1 MQELKINKTVL
12 AMRLGLILAFSY
24 VMRDLLSFNAGDGI
38 LSIVSMFVSIFFLV
52 FPFVFLYRMTANY
65 CCRYNDCKY
74 QFSTPFSIAIKGY
87 AFAGIIYSLFFYLY
101 MKNFAPNLIGDMADS
116 YEKILEGRGYDNLI
130 AQWKEMAAVATPKSL
145 IPSTYMGFLLV
156 GLVVSLISV
165 GAARFAKMEKP
176 EDDASSLGGDKNSQY
191 DKNESKDNSKD
202 N

>member
-1 MQELKINKTVL
+1 MINKTVL

-52 FPFVFLYRMTANY
+52 FPFVFLFRMTVNF

-74 QFSTPFSIAIKGY
+74 QFSTPFSIAVKGF
-87 AFAGIIYSLFFYLY
+87 AFAGIIYSLCFYLY
-101 MKNFAPNLIGDMADS
+101 MKNFAPNLMSDVVNS
-116 YEKILEGRGYDNLI
+116 YEKVLEGQGYDNLI
-130 AQWKEMAAVATPKSL
+130 AQWKEVSASATPKSM
-145 IPSTYMGFLLV
+145 IPSIYIGFFFMGLF
-156 GLVVSLISV
+156 VSLISV
-165 GAARFAKMEKP
+165 GAARFASMEKP
-176 EDDASSLGGDKNSQY
+176 FDDNFTSSGRNDSQY

>member
-1 MQELKINKTVL
+1 MQEVMINKTVL

-52 FPFVFLYRMTANY
+52 FPFVFLFRMTVNF

-74 QFSTPFSIAIKGY
+74 QFSTPFSIAVKGF
-87 AFAGIIYSLFFYLY
+87 AFAGIIYSLCFYLY
-101 MKNFAPNLIGDMADS
+101 MKNFAPNLMSDVVNS
-116 YEKILEGRGYDNLI
+116 YEKVLEGQGYDNLI
-130 AQWKEMAAVATPKSL
+130 AQWKEVSASATPKSM
-145 IPSTYMGFLLV
+145 IPSIYIGFFFMGLF
-156 GLVVSLISV
+156 VSLISV
-165 GAARFAKMEKP
+165 GAARFASMEKP
-176 EDDASSLGGDKNSQY
+176 FDDNFTSSGRNDSQY

>member
-1 MQELKINKTVL
+1 
-12 AMRLGLILAFSY
+12 
-24 VMRDLLSFNAGDGI
+24 
-38 LSIVSMFVSIFFLV
+38 
-52 FPFVFLYRMTANY
+52 
-65 CCRYNDCKY
+65 
-74 QFSTPFSIAIKGY
+74 
-87 AFAGIIYSLFFYLY
+87 

>member
-52 FPFVFLYRMTANY
+52 FPFVFLYRMTVNY
-65 CCRYNDCKY
+65 CCRYNDCQY

-116 YEKILEGRGYDNLI
+116 YEKILEGRGYDDLI

-176 EDDASSLGGDKNSQY
+176 VDDASSFGGDKDSQY

>member
-1 MQELKINKTVL
+1 MINKTVL

-52 FPFVFLYRMTANY
+52 FPFVFLFRMTVNF

-74 QFSTPFSIAIKGY
+74 QFSTPFSIAVKGF
-87 AFAGIIYSLFFYLY
+87 AFAGIIYSLCFYLY
-101 MKNFAPNLIGDMADS
+101 MKNFAPNLMSDVVNS
-116 YEKILEGRGYDNLI
+116 YEKVLEGQGYDNLI
-130 AQWKEMAAVATPKSL
+130 AQWKEVSASATPKSM
-145 IPSTYMGFLLV
+145 IPSIYIGFFFMGLF
-156 GLVVSLISV
+156 VSLISV
-165 GAARFAKMEKP
+165 GAARFASMEKP
-176 EDDASSLGGDKNSQY
+176 VDDNFTSSGRNDSQY

>member
-1 MQELKINKTVL
+1 MQEVMINKTVL

-52 FPFVFLYRMTANY
+52 FPFVFLFRMTVNF

-74 QFSTPFSIAIKGY
+74 QFSTPFSIAVKGF
-87 AFAGIIYSLFFYLY
+87 AFAGIIYSLCFYLY
-101 MKNFAPNLIGDMADS
+101 MKNFAPNLMSDVVNS
-116 YEKILEGRGYDNLI
+116 YEKVLEGQGYDNLI
-130 AQWKEMAAVATPKSL
+130 AQWKEVSASATPKSM
-145 IPSTYMGFLLV
+145 IPSIYIGFFFMGLF
-156 GLVVSLISV
+156 VSLISV
-165 GAARFAKMEKP
+165 GAARFASMEKP
-176 EDDASSLGGDKNSQY
+176 VDDNFTSSGRNDSQY

>member
-1 MQELKINKTVL
+1 MQEVMINKTVL

-52 FPFVFLYRMTANY
+52 FPFVFLFRMTVNF

-74 QFSTPFSIAIKGY
+74 QFSTPFSIAVKGF
-87 AFAGIIYSLFFYLY
+87 AFAGIIYSLCFYLY
-101 MKNFAPNLIGDMADS
+101 MKNFAPNLMSDVVNS
-116 YEKILEGRGYDNLI
+116 YEKVLEGQGYDNLI
-130 AQWKEMAAVATPKSL
+130 AQWKEVSASATPKSM
-145 IPSTYMGFLLV
+145 IPSIYIGFFFMGLF
-156 GLVVSLISV
+156 VSLISV
-165 GAARFAKMEKP
+165 GAARFASMETP
-176 EDDASSLGGDKNSQY
+176 VDDNFTSSGRNDSQY

>member
-1 MQELKINKTVL
+1 MQEVMINKTVL

-38 LSIVSMFVSIFFLV
+38 LSIVSMFASIFFLV
-52 FPFVFLYRMTANY
+52 FPFVFLYRMTVNY

>member
-1 MQELKINKTVL
+1 MQEVMINKTVL

-38 LSIVSMFVSIFFLV
+38 LSIVSMFASIFFLV
-52 FPFVFLYRMTANY
+52 FPFVFLFRMTVNY

-74 QFSTPFSIAIKGY
+74 QFSTPFSIAIKGF

-101 MKNFAPNLIGDMADS
+101 MKNFAPNLMGDMVNS
-116 YEKILEGRGYDNLI
+116 YEKILEGRGYDDMI
-130 AQWKEMAAVATPKSL
+130 AQCKEMAGVATPKSL
-145 IPSTYMGFLLV
+145 IPSTYMGFLLM

-165 GAARFAKMEKP
+165 GAARFANLEKP
-176 EDDASSLGGDKNSQY
+176 VDDASSFGGDEDSQY
-191 DKNESKDNSKD
+191 DKNESKDNKD

>member
-52 FPFVFLYRMTANY
+52 FPFVFLYRMTVNY
-65 CCRYNDCKY
+65 CCRYNDCQY

-116 YEKILEGRGYDNLI
+116 YEKILEGRGYDDLI

-165 GAARFAKMEKP
+165 GAARFAKLEKP
-176 EDDASSLGGDKNSQY
+176 EDDAPSFGGDKNSQY
-191 DKNESKDNSKD
+191 DKNESKDNKD

>member
-1 MQELKINKTVL
+1 MQEVIINKTVL

-52 FPFVFLYRMTANY
+52 FPFVFLFRMTVNF

-74 QFSTPFSIAIKGY
+74 QFSTPFSIAVKGF
-87 AFAGIIYSLFFYLY
+87 AFAGIIYSLCFYLY
-101 MKNFAPNLIGDMADS
+101 MKNFAPNLMSDVVNS
-116 YEKILEGRGYDNLI
+116 YEKVLEGQGYDNLI
-130 AQWKEMAAVATPKSL
+130 AQWKEVSASATPKSM
-145 IPSTYMGFLLV
+145 IPSIYIGFFFMGLF
-156 GLVVSLISV
+156 VSLISV
-165 GAARFAKMEKP
+165 GAARFASMEKP
-176 EDDASSLGGDKNSQY
+176 VDDNFTSSGRNDSQY